1 MSYCSRVYRHRN
13 VHSHDEGAKEPFFS
27 KQNDINK
34 SGQKNSFFQTKL
46 SVNEPGDKYEQEAD
60 SVANAV
66 VNSKT
71 SAPVLQQKKITGIQR
86 LSTSKEDEKLS
97 TNDARMARDK
107 EIQEKPMQQITG
119 GPEKEKEKD
128 IQKMGDSMKEEKDK
142 KKSSAIQAKQDPG
155 AGNAASDVSSKI
167 ANSAGRGSAL
177 PQKAL
182 HEMSSSFGV
191 DFSGVRVHKDSDAV
205 NMNKELQAQAFTHGS
220 DIYFNQG
227 KYNPENSEGKFLLAH
242 ELTHVV
248 QQNSSIQTKSIQRT
262 IGDGHDLTAERFAG
276 DIELEAVFDG
286 EKLLKS
292 GASGNGVRK
301 IQQALIDLGF
311 NLNQFGADGKFGN
324 ETKSAVIQFQTSNG
338 LLRDG
343 IVGSITMTKLNTES
357 QPIPPSP
364 NVLPICPT
372 EETSFKL
379 ASNSND
385 VGGPAIPGVNCQ
397 SPIVPPN
404 PIPQPVPVPLT
415 MKCDSNGFS
424 RQDFLARNGNNKDEL
439 GRTSITSSPAILNPS
454 LLKFQQQKG
463 KTVSLLPF
471 QVSLPVVQ
479 SLFTQAGDFFEDT
492 SKFFCQ
498 QNCDCKSGDYPLK
511 WRILKDGAEKI
522 KAGEQEHCDDFNLS
536 YQLSI
541 FRLATLVNQLSA
553 TQQIFADEI
562 TARNQI
568 RQAIGFDADS
578 WLSKFNCLNNLSVK
592 RRDKSSP
599 PFHAPIRRIKIPD
612 IATGCKF
619 MELRISSG
627 SFPEIGNHPSVNVV
641 TISQC

>member
-27 KQNDINK
+27 RQNDINK

-71 SAPVLQQKKITGIQR
+71 SAPVLQQKKITGIQK
-86 LSTSKEDEKLS
+86 LSTSMEDEKLS

-107 EIQEKPMQQITG
+107 EIQEKPMQQNMS
-119 GPEKEKEKD
+119 GPEKEREKD
-128 IQKMGDSMKEEKDK
+128 IQKMDDPMKEERDK
-142 KKSSAIQAKQDPG
+142 KKSAAIQARQDSG
-155 AGNAASDVSSKI
+155 AGKAPASVSSKI
-167 ANSAGRGSAL
+167 VNSAGSGNAL
-177 PQKAL
+177 PKKTM

-191 DFSGVRVHKDSDAV
+191 DFSGVRVHNDSDAV

-227 KYNPENSEGKFLLAH
+227 KYNPENSDGKFLLAH

-248 QQNSSIQTKSIQRT
+248 QQNSSIQTKAIQRT

-276 DIELEAVFDG
+276 DIELEAVFDR

-292 GASGNGVRK
+292 GASGDGVRK

-311 NLNQFGADGKFGN
+311 NLNKFGADGIFGN
-324 ETKSAVIQFQTSNG
+324 ETKSAVIQFQASNG
-338 LLRDG
+338 LAEDG
-343 IVGSITMTKLNTES
+343 IIGSITMAKLDTES
-357 QPIPPSP
+357 RPTPPPP
-364 NVLPICPT
+364 NVLPICPI
-372 EETSFKL
+372 EGAPFKL

-385 VGGPAIPGVNCQ
+385 VGEPAIPGVNCQ
-397 SPIVPPN
+397 SPVVPPG
-404 PIPQPVPVPLT
+404 PIPQPLPVPLSMT
-415 MKCDSNGFS
+415 CDSNGFS

-471 QVSLPVVQ
+471 QVNLPVIQ

-536 YQLSI
+536 YQLTI

-553 TQQIFADEI
+553 TQQIFADET
-562 TARNQI
+562 TARKQI
-568 RQAIGFDADS
+568 RQAIGFDADN
-578 WLSKFNCLNNLSVK
+578 WLNKFNCLNNLSVK

-599 PFHAPIRRIKIPD
+599 PLHAPIRRIKIPD

-619 MELRISSG
+619 MELRISSA
-627 SFPEIGNHPSVNVV
+627 SFPEIGNHPSVSVV
-641 TISQC
+641 TISEC